1 MRNKTKIGL
10 VYALTLAGI
19 LIWLGAIFLAPY
31 LQSRGVTFFRFV
43 YGCFSTVCHQ
53 KPTRSFFIF
62 GHPFAVCARCLG
74 IYMGFL
80 GGMVFYPLNRGLSRF
95 RLPDKRLF
103 FAVSVPI
110 VLDTAANV
118 LGIWNTSNAIR
129 FAVGFLWGMILP
141 FYFLT
146 GIGELVLHR
155 KKL

>member
-10 VYALTLAGI
+10 AYVLTLAGI
-19 LIWLGAIFLAPY
+19 LIWLGAVFLAPY
-31 LQSRGVTFFRFV
+31 LQSRGIAFFRFI

-62 GHPFAVCARCLG
+62 GHPVAVCARCLG
-74 IYMGFL
+74 IYLGFL
-80 GGMVFYPLNRGLSRF
+80 GGLVVYPLNRGFSRL
-95 RLPDKRLF
+95 RLPDKRFF
-103 FAVSVPI
+103 FAVSAPI

-118 LGIWNTSNAIR
+118 LGFWNTSNAIR
-129 FAVGFLWGMILP
+129 FALGFSWGLILP

-146 GIGELVLHR
+146 GIGELVLPR